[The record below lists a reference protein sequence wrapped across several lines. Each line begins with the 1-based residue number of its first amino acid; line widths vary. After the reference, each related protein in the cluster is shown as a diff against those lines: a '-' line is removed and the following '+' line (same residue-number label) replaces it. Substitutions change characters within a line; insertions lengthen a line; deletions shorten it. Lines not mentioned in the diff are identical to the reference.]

1 MKSSSL
7 TLIGLALLA
16 LPATS
21 RADEALPPELAG
33 VGVVEQLGKH
43 VDLDLE
49 FVNESG
55 RPVKLR
61 QFFSSGKP
69 VLLNLAYY
77 TCPMLCSLILNGQT
91 AALKELAW
99 VPGDQFQ
106 VVTIS
111 IDPRDT
117 PELAGRKKVNYLES
131 YGKPVY
137 DGWHFLTDYNGNVQK
152 LAAQVGFHY
161 RWDERQEQFAHS
173 AAIMFLTPDGRMSRY
188 LYGIKFNPRDVRLAL
203 TEAGEGKLGSTL
215 DKLLLYCFHYDPS
228 TRSYSLFAINL
239 MRGAGAL
246 TVLILG
252 FVLIR
257 LLRRERSRG
266 SRLESSDSLVTAK

>member
-1 MKSSSL
+1 MKSRYL
-7 TLIGLALLA
+7 TLFGIAMLA
-16 LPATS
+16 LPAPS

-61 QFFSSGKP
+61 QFFAAGKP

-77 TCPMLCSLILNGQT
+77 TCPMLCSLVLNGQT
-91 AALKELAW
+91 AALKDLPW
-99 VPGDQFQ
+99 VPGSEFQ
-106 VVTIS
+106 VVTVS

-117 PELAGRKKVNYLES
+117 PELAGKKKVNYLES

-152 LAAQVGFHY
+152 LAGQVGFHY

-173 AAIMFLTPDGRMSRY
+173 AAIMFLTPDGRVSRY
-188 LYGIKFNPRDVRLAL
+188 LYGIKFNSRDMRLAL
-203 TEAGEGKLGSTL
+203 TEAGEGKLGSTV

-228 TRSYSLFAINL
+228 TRSYGLFAMNL
-239 MRGAGAL
+239 MRSGGAL
-246 TVLILG
+246 TVLIFG
-252 FVLIR
+252 IVLFR
-257 LLRRERSRG
+257 LLRRERRRSSG
-266 SRLESSDSLVTAK
+266 LKHSDSLVTVK